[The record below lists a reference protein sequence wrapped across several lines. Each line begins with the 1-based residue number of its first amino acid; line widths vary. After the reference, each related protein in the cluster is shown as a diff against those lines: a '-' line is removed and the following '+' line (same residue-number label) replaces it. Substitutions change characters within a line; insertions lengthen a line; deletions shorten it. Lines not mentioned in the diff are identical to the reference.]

1 MREIILYCSESGR
14 CPVEEFFDSLTQ
26 KQFERV
32 AFVLDLIEQLD
43 FVPKEYL
50 KKLEGT
56 DDIWEVRVRQGRNIF
71 RLLGFL
77 DKNSLVILNHAFA
90 KKSRKIPKKEIL
102 IAEQRK
108 QDYFQRK

>member
-26 KQFERV
+26 KQFEKV
-32 AFVLDLIEQLD
+32 AFVLDLIEQLN

-50 KKLEGT
+50 KKLDGT
-56 DDIWEVRVRQGRNIF
+56 DGIWEVRVRQGRNIF
-71 RLLGFL
+71 RLLGFF
-77 DKNSLVILNHAFA
+77 DENSLVILNHAFA

-102 IAEQRK
+102 IAEQRR